1 MHATKPGYIIFFFF
15 WLKLEASEE
24 HNELT
29 QEEQLADKLRL
40 QKLQE
45 EADLELA
52 KETFG
57 KYKDTLNKTKN
68 LLW

>member
-1 MHATKPGYIIFFFF
+1 MIVGSCHWTWFLFPF
-15 WLKLEASEE
+15 KLEVSEE
-24 HNELT
+24 SKELT

-57 KYKDTLNKTKN
+57 KCESP
-68 LLW
+68 WI